1 MKRLNLLLLFLLL
14 SVSMA
19 SAQSV
24 EAVKKTLKLYPD
36 LAYATYATYPAIP
49 LQPIVEAPKGYE
61 PFYISTITRHGSRY
75 QNTPNKNFYIEKIN
89 MFKKLDEA
97 GLLTDMGKQ
106 IYKHM
111 CDAEKAQEKY
121 IAELS
126 PLGARQLRAM
136 GERAYARFTPIFKDG
151 GNLECIT
158 SVYNRCMQSLQ
169 AYIDGVT
176 SNAPNMK
183 YNIVCDEQTQ
193 YMLRPY
199 DKLSKAYDVDRPA
212 FVQFTNRGAWL
223 KDLRRWAKDHPDM
236 PVLKY
241 VFTDVEAALALV
253 KKLPFDMAHSIF
265 NGLLFMKNFEV
276 GDPTLHAK
284 LFSEEEIYNIYVYK
298 SFHWMCTRSCENI
311 DVMKVRHKYIRPLLM
326 HFIDNADAVL
336 SGKSDAKAH
345 LRCTHDTNIMPLLS
359 LFGFK
364 DAVAYYKEGDVEQS
378 AVSAMTSK
386 TIPMAANLQLVF
398 YRNAK
403 GNVLVR
409 VMLNEQD
416 EVLPIKTK
424 TPMFY
429 RWKDLRRYLI
439 SRADRY
445 EK

>member
-111 CDAEKAQEKY
+111 CDAEKAQEKF

-236 PVLKY
+236 PVLKS
-241 VFTDVEAALALV
+241 VFTDVDAALALS
-253 KKLPFDMAHSIF
+253 KRLPFDMAHSIF

-284 LFSEEEIYNIYVYK
+284 IFSEEEIYNIYVYK
-298 SFHWMCTRSCENI
+298 AFHWMCTRSCENI
-311 DVMKVRHKYIRPLLM
+311 DVMKVRHRYIRPLLM
-326 HFIDNADAVL
+326 HFIDNADAVV
-336 SGKSDAKAH
+336 SGKSDVKGH

-364 DAVAYYKEGDVEQS
+364 DAVAYYKEGDIEQS
-378 AVSAMTSK
+378 AVSAMTAK
-386 TIPMAANLQLVF
+386 AIPMAANLQLVF

-403 GNVLVR
+403 GKVLVR

-416 EVLPIKTK
+416 DPLPIKTK
-424 TPMFY
+424 TPLFY
-429 RWKDLRRYLI
+429 PWKDLRKYLI

>member
-1 MKRLNLLLLFLLL
+1 MKRLNILLLFLLL

-212 FVQFTNRGAWL
+212 FVQFTNRGEWL
-223 KDLRRWAKDHPDM
+223 KTLRGWAKEHPDM
-236 PVLKY
+236 PVLKS
-241 VFTDVEAALALV
+241 VFTDVDAALALS
-253 KKLPFDMAHSIF
+253 KRLPFDMAHSIF

-284 LFSEEEIYNIYVYK
+284 IFSEEEIYNIYVYK
-298 SFHWMCTRSCENI
+298 AFHWMCTRSCENI
-311 DVMKVRHKYIRPLLM
+311 DVMKVRHRYIRPLLM
-326 HFIDNADAVL
+326 HFIDNADAVV
-336 SGKSDAKAH
+336 SGKSDVKGH

-364 DAVAYYKEGDVEQS
+364 DAVAYYKEGDIEQS
-378 AVSAMTSK
+378 AVSAMTAK
-386 TIPMAANLQLVF
+386 AIPMAANLQLVF

-403 GNVLVR
+403 GKVLVR

-416 EVLPIKTK
+416 DPLPIKTK
-424 TPMFY
+424 TPLFY
-429 RWKDLRRYLI
+429 PWKDLRKYLI